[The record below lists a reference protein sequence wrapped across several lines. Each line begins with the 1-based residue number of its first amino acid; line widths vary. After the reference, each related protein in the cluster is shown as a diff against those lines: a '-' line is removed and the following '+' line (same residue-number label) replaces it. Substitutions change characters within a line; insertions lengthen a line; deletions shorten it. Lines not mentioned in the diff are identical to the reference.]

1 MIESEFETVFIDI
14 IKSSKENKM
23 TEGNGFTMENNSKKQ
38 SAESAGTMPKI
49 DFSSFI
55 LSLYSSGLVQLG
67 KVEDPSTGE
76 KGINLTMA
84 QHTID
89 MMAMLEEKTQ
99 GNLNEEEENLLRT
112 LLSEIR
118 LAFVEARA

>member
-1 MIESEFETVFIDI
+1 MD
-14 IKSSKENKM
+14 
-23 TEGNGFTMENNSKKQ
+23 EGNGFTMSDAPSGGKNQ
-38 SAESAGTMPKI
+38 LPKI

-67 KVEDPSTGE
+67 KVEDPSTG
-76 KGINLTMA
+76 KKSINLDLA

-89 MMAMLEEKTQ
+89 MIAMLEEKTK
-99 GNLNEEEENLLRT
+99 GNLTEEENNLLKA

-118 LAFVEARA
+118 LAFVEAKD